1 MTGDGI
7 TGDWITNDGT
17 GGVPDLK
24 DLRKRVQQ
32 RVDRLPQGLQDHI
45 NRVTAIARELAPRHG
60 LDPHL
65 AALGM
70 QAHDVAR
77 AIPGPELLSLAA
89 SLNLPVD
96 TVQLHAPLML
106 HGPVGAELLR
116 REDGLDDDS
125 LYQAVYWHTTGHSS
139 LDQLG
144 KLVFLADKLD
154 PQKLPRYPYQPHLR
168 ELALNDLDAA
178 LVEFFTQEMI
188 SLAGR
193 GELIHPA
200 MLEARNAL
208 LAAAPETTESGY

>member
-7 TGDWITNDGT
+7 A
-17 GGVPDLK
+17 GVSGWK
-24 DLRKRVQQ
+24 DLRSRVER
-32 RVDRLPQGLQDHI
+32 RVNRLPLGLQAHI
-45 NRVTAIARELAPRHG
+45 NRVKAIARELAPRHG
-60 LDPHL
+60 LDPEL

-70 QAHDVAR
+70 QSHDVAR
-77 AIPGPELLSLAA
+77 AIPDPELLSLAD
-89 SLNLPVD
+89 SLNLSVDPVQIH
-96 TVQLHAPLML
+96 VPLLL

-116 REDGLDDDS
+116 REDGLDNDS
-125 LYQAVYWHTTGHSS
+125 LYQAVYWHTTGHAS

-168 ELALNDLDAA
+168 ELAFDDLDAA
-178 LVEFFTQEMI
+178 LVDFFTREI
-188 SLAGR
+188 VALAGR

-208 LAAAPETTESGY
+208 LAATVPGPIEPG

>member
-7 TGDWITNDGT
+7 TG
-17 GGVPDLK
+17 VPGWK
-24 DLRKRVQQ
+24 ALRNRVKR
-32 RVDRLPQGLQDHI
+32 RVGQLPQGLQAHI

-60 LDPHL
+60 LDPEL
-65 AALGM
+65 AAVGM

-77 AIPGPELLSLAA
+77 AIPGPELLSLAE
-89 SLNLPVD
+89 SLNLTVD
-96 TVQLHAPLML
+96 LVQLRVPLLL

-125 LYQAVYWHTTGHSS
+125 LYQAVYWHTTGHPS

-144 KLVFLADKLD
+144 KVVFLADKLD

-178 LVEFFTQEMI
+178 LVEFFTREMV
-188 SLAGR
+188 SLANR

-200 MLEARNAL
+200 MVEARNTL
-208 LAAAPETTESGY
+208 LAAAAPGPIEQG

>member
-7 TGDWITNDGT
+7 TG
-17 GGVPDLK
+17 VPGWK
-24 DLRKRVQQ
+24 DLRNRVKR
-32 RVDRLPQGLQDHI
+32 RVGQLPQGLQAHI

-60 LDPHL
+60 LDPEL
-65 AALGM
+65 AAVGM

-77 AIPGPELLSLAA
+77 AIPGPELLTLAG
-89 SLNLPVD
+89 SLNLTVD
-96 TVQLHAPLML
+96 LVQLRVPLLL

-125 LYQAVYWHTTGHSS
+125 LYQAVYWHTTGHPS

-178 LVEFFTQEMI
+178 LVEFFTREMV

-193 GELIHPA
+193 DELIHPA
-200 MLEARNAL
+200 MLEARNTL
-208 LAAAPETTESGY
+208 LAAAAPGPIELN

>member
-7 TGDWITNDGT
+7 A
-17 GGVPDLK
+17 GVPGWK
-24 DLRKRVQQ
+24 NLRNRVKR
-32 RVDRLPQGLQDHI
+32 RVGQLPQGLQAHI

-60 LDPHL
+60 LDPEL
-65 AALGM
+65 AAVGM

-77 AIPGPELLSLAA
+77 AIPGPELLSLAE
-89 SLNLPVD
+89 SLNLIVD
-96 TVQLHAPLML
+96 LVQLRVPLLL

-125 LYQAVYWHTTGHSS
+125 LYQAVYWHTTGHPS

-168 ELALNDLDAA
+168 ELALKDLDAA
-178 LVEFFTQEMI
+178 LVEFFTREMVA
-188 SLAGR
+188 LASR

-208 LAAAPETTESGY
+208 LTAAAPGPIEQG

>member
-1 MTGDGI
+1 MTVDGMTVDGI
-7 TGDWITNDGT
+7 TG
-17 GGVPDLK
+17 VPDWK
-24 DLRKRVQQ
+24 DLRNRVKR
-32 RVDRLPQGLQDHI
+32 RVDRLPQGLQTHI

-60 LDPHL
+60 LDPEL
-65 AALGM
+65 AALAM

-77 AIPGPELLSLAA
+77 AIPAPELLSLAD

-96 TVQLHAPLML
+96 PVQLHVPLLL

-116 REDGLDDDS
+116 REDGLNDDS
-125 LYQAVYWHTTGHSS
+125 LYQAVYWHTTGHPS
-139 LDQLG
+139 LDRLG

-178 LVEFFTQEMI
+178 LVEFFAREMI
-188 SLAGR
+188 SLASR

-200 MLEARNAL
+200 MLETRNGL
-208 LAAAPETTESGY
+208 LAAAVPEPNEPG

>member
-7 TGDWITNDGT
+7 TG
-17 GGVPDLK
+17 VPGWK
-24 DLRKRVQQ
+24 DLRNRVEQ
-32 RVDRLPQGLQDHI
+32 RVGRLPQGLQDHI
-45 NRVTAIARELAPRHG
+45 SRVTTIARELAPRHG
-60 LDPHL
+60 LDPEL
-65 AALGM
+65 AAVAM

-77 AIPGPELLSLAA
+77 AIPNPELLSLAD
-89 SLNLPVD
+89 SLNLTVD
-96 TVQLHAPLML
+96 PVQLHVPLLL

-116 REDGLDDDS
+116 REDGLDHDS
-125 LYQAVYWHTTGHSS
+125 LYQAVYWHTTGHPS

-168 ELALNDLDAA
+168 ELALQDLDAA
-178 LVEFFTQEMI
+178 LVEFFTREI
-188 SLAGR
+188 VSLAGR

-208 LAAAPETTESGY
+208 LAAAPPSVIE

>member
-7 TGDWITNDGT
+7 TG
-17 GGVPDLK
+17 VPGWK
-24 DLRKRVQQ
+24 DLRNRVKR
-32 RVDRLPQGLQDHI
+32 RVGQLPQGLQAHI
-45 NRVTAIARELAPRHG
+45 NRVTAIARELALRHG
-60 LDPHL
+60 LDPEL

-77 AIPGPELLSLAA
+77 AIPGPELLSLAE
-89 SLNLPVD
+89 SLNLTVD
-96 TVQLHAPLML
+96 LVQLRVPLLL

-125 LYQAVYWHTTGHSS
+125 LYQAVYWHTTGHPS

-168 ELALNDLDAA
+168 ELALKDLDAA
-178 LVEFFTQEMI
+178 LVEFFTWEMVA
-188 SLAGR
+188 LASR

-208 LAAAPETTESGY
+208 LTAAAPGPIEQG

>member
-7 TGDWITNDGT
+7 I
-17 GGVPDLK
+17 GVPGWK
-24 DLRKRVQQ
+24 ALRNRVKR
-32 RVDRLPQGLQDHI
+32 RVGQLPQGLQAHI
-45 NRVTAIARELAPRHG
+45 NRVSAIARELAPRHG
-60 LDPHL
+60 LDPEL
-65 AALGM
+65 AAVGM

-77 AIPGPELLSLAA
+77 AIPGPELLSLAE
-89 SLNLPVD
+89 SLNLTVD
-96 TVQLHAPLML
+96 LVQLRVPLLL

-125 LYQAVYWHTTGHSS
+125 LYQAVYWHTTGHPS

-144 KLVFLADKLD
+144 KVVFLADKLD

-178 LVEFFTQEMI
+178 LVEFFTREI
-188 SLAGR
+188 VSLAGR

-208 LAAAPETTESGY
+208 LAAASGPIEQG

>member
-7 TGDWITNDGT
+7 TG
-17 GGVPDLK
+17 VPGWK
-24 DLRKRVQQ
+24 DLRNRVEQ
-32 RVDRLPQGLQDHI
+32 RVSRLPQGLQAHI
-45 NRVTAIARELAPRHG
+45 NRVTAIAKELAPRHG
-60 LDPHL
+60 LDPEL
-65 AALGM
+65 AAVGM
-70 QAHDVAR
+70 RAHDVAR
-77 AIPGPELLSLAA
+77 AIPGPELLSLAD
-89 SLNLPVD
+89 SLNLTVD
-96 TVQLHAPLML
+96 PVQLHVPLLL

-116 REDGLDDDS
+116 REDGLDHDS
-125 LYQAVYWHTTGHSS
+125 LYQAVYWHTTGHPS

-178 LVEFFTQEMI
+178 LLEFFTREMV
-188 SLAGR
+188 SLASR

-208 LAAAPETTESGY
+208 LAAAGPRPIEPG

>member
-7 TGDWITNDGT
+7 SLGT
-17 GGVPDLK
+17 GGVPGLK
-24 DLRKRVQQ
+24 DLRNRVKQ

-45 NRVTAIARELAPRHG
+45 NRVTGIARELAPRHG
-60 LDPHL
+60 LDPDL

-77 AIPGPELLSLAA
+77 AIPGLELLSLAA
-89 SLNLPVD
+89 SLNLPID
-96 TVQLHAPLML
+96 TVQRRVPLLL

-125 LYQAVYWHTTGHSS
+125 LYQAVYWHTTGHPT

-154 PQKLPRYPYQPHLR
+154 PQKLPRYSYQPHLR
-168 ELALNDLDAA
+168 ELALDDLDAA
-178 LVEFFTQEMI
+178 LVEFFTREMI

-208 LAAAPETTESGY
+208 LLTAAAPRAIEPGY

>member
-1 MTGDGI
+1 MTG
-7 TGDWITNDGT
+7 
-17 GGVPDLK
+17 VPGWK
-24 DLRKRVQQ
+24 DLSNRVEQRVQ
-32 RVDRLPQGLQDHI
+32 RLPQGLQAHI
-45 NRVTAIARELAPRHG
+45 SRVTAIARELAPRHG
-60 LDPHL
+60 LDPEL
-65 AALGM
+65 AAVGM

-77 AIPGPELLSLAA
+77 AIPGAELLSLAD
-89 SLNLPVD
+89 SLNLTIDP
-96 TVQLHAPLML
+96 VQLHVPLLL

-125 LYQAVYWHTTGHSS
+125 LYQAVYWHTTGHPS

-168 ELALNDLDAA
+168 ELAGNDLDAA
-178 LVEFFTQEMI
+178 LVEFFTREMV
-188 SLAGR
+188 SLASR

-208 LAAAPETTESGY
+208 LAAAAPGPIEAD

>member
-1 MTGDGI
+1 MTGNGI
-7 TGDWITNDGT
+7 TGVT
-17 GGVPDLK
+17 GWE
-24 DLRKRVQQ
+24 DLRNRVER
-32 RVDRLPQGLQDHI
+32 RVGQLPEGLQAHI
-45 NRVTAIARELAPRHG
+45 NRVTAIARELAPPHG
-60 LDPHL
+60 LDPEL

-77 AIPGPELLSLAA
+77 AIPGPELLSLAD
-89 SLNLPVD
+89 SLNLAIDPVR
-96 TVQLHAPLML
+96 LHVPLLL

-125 LYQAVYWHTTGHSS
+125 LYQAIYWHTTGHSS

-178 LVEFFTQEMI
+178 LVEFFTREMV

-208 LAAAPETTESGY
+208 LSAAAPGAIELGY

>member
-7 TGDWITNDGT
+7 TGVAGW
-17 GGVPDLK
+17 K
-24 DLRKRVQQ
+24 DLRNRVKQ

-45 NRVTAIARELAPRHG
+45 NRVTGIARELAPHHG
-60 LDPHL
+60 LDPEL

-77 AIPGPELLSLAA
+77 AIPGLELLSLAE
-89 SLNLPVD
+89 SLNLTVD
-96 TVQLHAPLML
+96 PVQLHVPLLL
-106 HGPVGAELLR
+106 HGPVGAELLQ
-116 REDGLDDDS
+116 REDGLEDDS
-125 LYQAVYWHTTGHSS
+125 LYQAVYWHTTGHPS

-178 LVEFFTQEMI
+178 LVEFYTREMV
-188 SLAGR
+188 SLVRQGQ
-193 GELIHPA
+193 LVHPA

-208 LAAAPETTESGY
+208 LAAAVPEPIEPG

>member
-7 TGDWITNDGT
+7 TRVSGW
-17 GGVPDLK
+17 K
-24 DLRKRVQQ
+24 DLGKRVKR
-32 RVDRLPQGLQDHI
+32 RVDRLPQGLQAHI

-60 LDPHL
+60 LDPEL
-65 AALGM
+65 AAVGM
-70 QAHDVAR
+70 QSHDVAR
-77 AIPGPELLSLAA
+77 AIPGPELISLAD
-89 SLNLPVD
+89 SLKLTVD
-96 TVQLHAPLML
+96 PVQLQVPLML

-125 LYQAVYWHTTGHSS
+125 LYQAVYWHTTGHPS
-139 LDQLG
+139 LDRLG

-168 ELALNDLDAA
+168 ELAIIDLDAA
-178 LVEFFTQEMI
+178 LVEFFTREMV
-188 SLAGR
+188 SLARR

-208 LAAAPETTESGY
+208 LGAAAPGPIEPG